1 MQNRT
6 TCLVA
11 TLFVL
16 VSGRF
21 AWPSGLPTG
30 PMDRLESARILHER
44 GDDEGASRL
53 LDQARSEEPT
63 AFDPMW
69 RQVYHR
75 LVLANRIPDR
85 NSRSV
90 RIQAIL
96 PQVDTLLRNHGGKAD
111 SWFASALASAIQSTT
126 VGPKR
131 RVELSKQVR
140 ERIERCLARDPNHP
154 GGWFLLGRW
163 HEGFAT
169 LNPIERTFVDVL
181 LGGMPDGASLDSA
194 RLALERADRLRP
206 NDLQILQDLV
216 RVLVLDGR
224 EDQARFLARRS
235 MSVPPRHA
243 ADRKAL
249 TNLRQVAL
257 SR

>member
-1 MQNRT
+1 
-6 TCLVA
+6 
-11 TLFVL
+11 
-16 VSGRF
+16 
-21 AWPSGLPTG
+21 
-30 PMDRLESARILHER
+30 MDRLEAARILHER

-53 LDQARSEEPT
+53 LDQARSEAPN
-63 AFDPMW
+63 AFDPLW

-75 LVLANRIPDR
+75 LVLANRIEDR
-85 NSRSV
+85 QARSV
-90 RIQAIL
+90 RIQSIL
-96 PQVDTLLRNHGGKAD
+96 PQVDTLLRSHGGKAD
-111 SWFASALASAIQSTT
+111 SWFVAALASAIHSTT

-140 ERIERCLARDPNHP
+140 ERIERCLARDPQHP

-169 LNPIERTFVDVL
+169 LNPVERTFVDVL

-206 NDLQILQDLV
+206 NDLQILHDLV

-224 EDQARFLARRS
+224 ADQARVLAKRS
-235 MSVPPRHA
+235 ISVPPRHD

-249 TNLRQVAL
+249 VSLRQVAL
-257 SR
+257 RR